1 MDGHLTALLGGAD
14 ADLLASI
21 SILARTR
28 TRMRFAEQRRL
39 RVAPG
44 GSAAL
49 RVGGAGQGEPAGRP
63 RFGDPLPDAPRRSSG
78 ARSDSRKAS
87 RTSRSTGPACRVGS
101 GMRVRLRG
109 AGAGWHGRG
118 AEDDHRAAGLPR
130 FRRGCRVREARR
142 ARGQRLPLSVA
153 ATARGQPWGT

>member
-28 TRMRFAEQRRL
+28 MRFAEPRRL

-49 RVGGAGQGEPAGRP
+49 RVGGAVRV
-63 RFGDPLPDAPRRSSG
+63 
-78 ARSDSRKAS
+78 AS
-87 RTSRSTGPACRVGS
+87 
-101 GMRVRLRG
+101 M
-109 AGAGWHGRG
+109 
-118 AEDDHRAAGLPR
+118 
-130 FRRGCRVREARR
+130 ARR
-142 ARGQRLPLSVA
+142 ARRSSLRPASP
-153 ATARGQPWGT
+153 ATASASRDRIGWRPAIATGPHRPRVEVGATVTRPRPPCLLRWS